1 MTRYYGPVV
10 AAFAIVAAVA
20 LPGASAVAASGSTTA
35 ADPAQVAVVDVV
47 IVELDKTQAAIGLG
61 QTLKFNSTVRNP
73 GEQEV
78 SGAIA
83 HLNVLAVDP
92 GVYVDPED
100 WSGERTQYLDPIGG
114 GEAETLEWEMQAVN
128 SGKFIVYVAITSS
141 EAAGAVIASKS
152 LRLEVAA
159 EQTLDASGLIPIAAG
174 VPGLLALL
182 MGLTLARRRRHR
194 PRNGVSSGQ
203 SSTPTP

>member
-1 MTRYYGPVV
+1 MTRYYATM
-10 AAFAIVAAVA
+10 AATIASLAALV
-20 LPGASAVAASGSTTA
+20 LPGWTVGTESTTSM
-35 ADPAQVAVVDVV
+35 AVDG
-47 IVELDKTQAAIGLG
+47 ISVELDKTQAAIGLG
-61 QTLKFNSTVRNP
+61 QNLRFNATVRNQ

-78 SGAIA
+78 GGAIA

-114 GEAETLEWEMQAVN
+114 GEEETLEWEMQAVN
-128 SGKFIVYVAITSS
+128 SGRFVVYVAITSS

-159 EQTLDASGLIPIAAG
+159 ERTLDASGLVPIAAG
-174 VPGLLALL
+174 VPGMLLLL
-182 MGLTLARRRRHR
+182 MGLVMVRRRRHR
-194 PRNGVSSGQ
+194 PQNGSA
-203 SSTPTP
+203 PTSKIG